1 MEENQQSTFSTSLMP
16 GIFLGLALIVFSLIL
31 FLLDVDS
38 QSKVNWISYLIM
50 AGGLFWAMQTY
61 RDKHMGGFAT
71 YGQVFGAGFWTGFI
85 ATVVATIFT
94 YFYVS
99 MINPGL
105 LEEILLTAE
114 EEMLNSGNEMSD
126 EQLEQALGFT
136 EKFVANP
143 VAMTMWAFGANV
155 ILSLILS
162 LIIAIFVKREDKS
175 LA

>member
-1 MEENQQSTFSTSLMP
+1 MEENQQSTFSASLMP
-16 GIFLGLALIVFSLIL
+16 GVLLGLALIVFSLIL
-31 FLLDVDS
+31 FLIGVDT
-38 QSKVNWISYLIM
+38 QSKANWISYLIM

-61 RDKHMGGFAT
+61 RDKHLGGFAT

-85 ATVVATIFT
+85 ATIIAAVFT

-99 MINPGL
+99 MINPGIL
-105 LEEILLTAE
+105 DEIILNAE
-114 EEMLNSGNEMSD
+114 EEILNSGNQMSD
-126 EQLEQALGFT
+126 EQLEQALSFT

-143 VAMTMWAFGANV
+143 LAMTIWAFVANV
-155 ILSLILS
+155 ILTLILS